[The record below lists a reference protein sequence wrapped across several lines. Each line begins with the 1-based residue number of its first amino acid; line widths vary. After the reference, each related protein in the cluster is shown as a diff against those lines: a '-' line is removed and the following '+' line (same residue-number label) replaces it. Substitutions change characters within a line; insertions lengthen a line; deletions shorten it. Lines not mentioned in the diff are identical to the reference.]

1 MLKEPMMCLQKEH
14 CSMSLLLVKY
24 LWFAADWQDVFC
36 SPKDLAGEDYV
47 RPPLPVKREALYE
60 DIFHYR

>member
-1 MLKEPMMCLQKEH
+1 
-14 CSMSLLLVKY
+14 MSLRLVKY
-24 LWFAADWQDVFC
+24 VLFAADWQDVFC

-60 DIFHYR
+60 DIFHYRYFLLDFV